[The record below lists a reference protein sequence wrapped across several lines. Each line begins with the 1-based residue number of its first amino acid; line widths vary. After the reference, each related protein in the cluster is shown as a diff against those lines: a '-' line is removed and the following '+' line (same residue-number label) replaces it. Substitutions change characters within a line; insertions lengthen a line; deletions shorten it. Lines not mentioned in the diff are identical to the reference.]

1 MEDWGEPH
9 YYHTQYAVAEMVY
22 ELNLY
27 CRRNQKGMIYSV
39 DGLVDVIESIDR
51 ENSEILG
58 NHTKNL
64 LGQVYYDL
72 KDEANKAY
80 DYYLECCDDDESLYN
95 AFLFKVKGVYWQNF
109 VCDYERANK
118 YYLKSILIF
127 PEYFSAW
134 YKMGYCYYQ
143 LNNKRMALFCFETI
157 VKILESREY
166 SMLTPKDI
174 EHLFLSLKQCAELV
188 YEINA
193 EIDSSI
199 NYAMRA
205 EKLWNSMPYN
215 IYLDIISDNSKEKQ
229 KLVKEVKDNLNIK
242 EIALHLSNMYKLRNE
257 YDKAH
262 YYEEKY
268 LI

>member
-1 MEDWGEPH
+1 
-9 YYHTQYAVAEMVY
+9 
-22 ELNLY
+22 
-27 CRRNQKGMIYSV
+27 
-39 DGLVDVIESIDR
+39 
-51 ENSEILG
+51 
-58 NHTKNL
+58 
-64 LGQVYYDL
+64 
-72 KDEANKAY
+72 
-80 DYYLECCDDDESLYN
+80 
-95 AFLFKVKGVYWQNF
+95 
-109 VCDYERANK
+109 
-118 YYLKSILIF
+118 
-127 PEYFSAW
+127 
-134 YKMGYCYYQ
+134 
-143 LNNKRMALFCFETI
+143 
-157 VKILESREY
+157 
-166 SMLTPKDI
+166 MLTPKDI